1 MIKVNGGMRTQ
12 ENIQGVFR
20 NLFCFYFSPGLP
32 AAEPLLQS
40 IKRRSNLGIKIY
52 LKMLCLLLM
61 LGLLCETAAAQ
72 FSGSAGSR
80 IWDENTD
87 QNLTYTW
94 TPQTYSGFYYDLD
107 TGEGSESMTIQLTD
121 GSRSISKNG
130 LQYETVP
137 IETQFEH
144 ENWGKYQVIGFMA
157 ERYFAGYTEN
167 SSFADDE
174 ISAISSGQ
182 LSKILIDSDDR
193 KSLYTGSSLIL
204 EEGYSL
210 NIVEVDVNGDIVWV
224 QLEKDGDVID
234 EGFLSSNKDYV
245 YKTDLGEVDEL
256 PLIAVHLDQIFRGT
270 ETNAVFVDGIFQVSD
285 EYVQIENGETFGEM
299 EVSSTSDSGITMKN
313 EDSIT
318 LSKGDTVDIMG
329 KLSFLVADS
338 DDLRFGPIVETTE
351 PGSYELRGTV
361 HDETFNTTLWTPFNF
376 EGFYYSIDE
385 NVSTESLTLAE
396 EISGR
401 SIDDEA
407 LVYSTSPAPVNFE
420 HERWGSYEVIGF
432 MAEKYFAGYPRGTFE
447 NSGSVSVLSDNIL
460 SKVLIDDNNE
470 KSMFTG
476 SSLALE
482 DGYSLKASEVDVNG
496 ERVLFELY
504 KDGEMVDSGIVSNNG
519 DYIYEADLGEAEEV
533 PMIAVHVSTVFRSTE
548 TDAVFIEGIFQISED
563 YLELSQGDSFGE
575 MEISTISGSGI
586 TMKNKDSISLS
597 RGNTID
603 LMGNVSF
610 KVADSSVLRF
620 YPFVEVETAP
630 QDQLEIEVPE
640 IFVVGQAAEISVTAR
655 DAAVK
660 DVKILLGN
668 ESIGTTGDDG
678 TLTYTPSQEGKFKL
692 SANKEGYISGSK
704 DVDIIGAGV
713 MKLLLSVSPET
724 VKEGDQIKIGVT
736 DSVQNKPVSGADVYF
751 GGQKVDGQTGT
762 DGTVS
767 YWVTAPGT
775 FTVNATKAGYEEGK
789 TIVEVIEDKA
799 EFEFS
804 NLLIEPASVKGGD
817 PVSIQANVTNTGN
830 IAGETDVE
838 LMVNNESVDS
848 ETMSLEPGESKAV
861 AFSHTEKEP
870 GNYTVEIGDLSGSY
884 EVTKSTP
891 FFGIA
896 VTIGILATA
905 FVLLRKRRN

>member
-1 MIKVNGGMRTQ
+1 
-12 ENIQGVFR
+12 
-20 NLFCFYFSPGLP
+20 
-32 AAEPLLQS
+32 
-40 IKRRSNLGIKIY
+40 
-52 LKMLCLLLM
+52 M

-72 FSGSAGSR
+72 FSGSTGSR

-107 TGEGSESMTIQLTD
+107 TGEGSESMTIQLTA
-121 GSRSISKNG
+121 GSRSVQRNG
-130 LQYETVP
+130 LQYETTP
-137 IETQFEH
+137 IETEFEYD
-144 ENWGKYQVIGFMA
+144 NWGSYQVIGFMA

-167 SSFADDE
+167 SSFINDE

-210 NIVEVDVNGDIVWV
+210 NIVEIDVSGDTVWV
-224 QLEKDGDVID
+224 QLEKDGNVID
-234 EGFLSSNKDYV
+234 DGFLSSNRDYV
-245 YKTDLGEVDEL
+245 YKTDLGEVEEV

-270 ETNAVFVDGIFQVSD
+270 ETNAVFVNGIFQVSD
-285 EYVQIENGETFGEM
+285 QYVQIENGESFGEM
-299 EVSSTSDSGITMKN
+299 EISSTSSSGIKMEN

-318 LSKGDTVDIMG
+318 LSSGDTVDIMG

-338 DDLRFGPIVETTE
+338 DELRFAPIVETSE

-361 HDETFNTTLWTPFNF
+361 HDEEFNTTVWTPFNF

-385 NVSTESLTLAE
+385 NISTESLTLTE
-396 EISGR
+396 GISGR

-407 LVYSTSPAPVNFE
+407 LVYSTSPALVDFE
-420 HERWGSYEVIGF
+420 HDDWGRYEVVGF
-432 MAEKYFAGYPRGTFE
+432 MAEKYFVGYPSNTFG
-447 NSGSVSVLSDNIL
+447 NSRSVSILSDNTL
-460 SKVLIDDNNE
+460 SKVLIDDNNK

-476 SSLALE
+476 SSIALE
-482 DGYSLKASEVDVNG
+482 DGYSLKASQVDVNG

-504 KDGEMVDSGIVSNNG
+504 KDGDMVDSGIVSNEG
-519 DYIYEADLGEAEEV
+519 DYIYEADIGEAEDV

-575 MEISTISGSGI
+575 MEISTISSSGI
-586 TMKNKDSISLS
+586 TMRNEDSISLS
-597 RGNTID
+597 SGNTVS

-630 QDQLEIEVPE
+630 QDQLEIESPDV
-640 IFVVGQAAEISVTAR
+640 FVAGQAAEISVTAR
-655 DAAVK
+655 GAAVN
-660 DVKILLGN
+660 DVEILLGN
-668 ESIGTTGDDG
+668 QSIGSTGDDG
-678 TLTYTPSQEGKFKL
+678 ILTYTPSQEGKFTL
-692 SANKEGYISGSK
+692 SANKAGYISGSK
-704 DVDIIGAGV
+704 DVDIVGAGV
-713 MKLLLSVSPET
+713 LKLLLSVSPET
-724 VKEGDQIKIGVT
+724 VKIGDQIKIRVT
-736 DSVQNKPVSGADVYF
+736 DSVENEPVSGADVYF
-751 GGQKVDGQTGT
+751 GGQKVEGQTGT
-762 DGTVS
+762 DGSVS
-767 YWVTAPGT
+767 HWVTAPGT
-775 FTVNATKAGYEEGK
+775 FTVNSTKAGYEEGK
-789 TIVEVIEDKA
+789 TIVEVSEDKA

-804 NLLIEPASVKGGD
+804 NLLIEPASVEEGD
-817 PVSIQANVTNTGN
+817 AVSIQVNVTNSGN
-830 IAGETDVE
+830 IAGETEVV
-838 LMVNNESVDS
+838 LLVNNESADS
-848 ETMSLEPGESKAV
+848 EIVSLEAGATAEV
-861 AFSHTEKEP
+861 EFSHTEEET

-891 FFGIA
+891 FLTSTA
-896 VTIGILATA
+896 TLGILTTA